1 MLQQLMLCSSL
12 IVRTKGFPIVG
23 TSSSNSSDTSTTSSR
38 SSSNS
43 SSSSSSSGRHP
54 SPTNYTI
61 VKTRAQL
68 DVEGGYGGEGRKK
81 EGEARAKGARELHI
95 LTTMTTT
102 SDRDVC
108 RDVLRV
114 VPSLS
119 GGQMQWLLVTD
130 VRQLMCLM
138 SQMQLVAAC
147 FRLCSP

>member
-1 MLQQLMLCSSL
+1 MLRQLMLCSSL

-23 TSSSNSSDTSTTSSR
+23 TSSSNSSDSSTTSSR
-38 SSSNS
+38 SSSNSS

-68 DVEGGYGGEGRKK
+68 DVEGGYGGEGRQK

-102 SDRDVC
+102 I
-108 RDVLRV
+108 
-114 VPSLS
+114 
-119 GGQMQWLLVTD
+119 
-130 VRQLMCLM
+130 RQRC
-138 SQMQLVAAC
+138 V
-147 FRLCSP
+147 